1 MVRRTYGIDIISLT
15 LAVVLAAA
23 ILLIGSLLVPEVA
36 DLPPPLSG
44 AH

>member
-15 LAVVLAAA
+15 LAVALAAA
-23 ILLIGSLLVPEVA
+23 IVMIGALLVPEVA

-44 AH
+44 IR

>member
-1 MVRRTYGIDIISLT
+1 MVRRTYGINIIPLT

-23 ILLIGSLLVPEVA
+23 MLIGALLVPEIA